1 MHYPTHTTA
10 MLSVD
15 SLDGLL
21 MHLSPIVMKM
31 CNEASLQNEKS
42 VQSHLNGNKREK
54 IKLNGLSPIVYVFEH
69 SSSQYLLKALK

>member
-54 IKLNGLSPIVYVFEH
+54 IKLNGLSHMVTFSNIVVVNTC
-69 SSSQYLLKALK
+69 LKL